1 MDSLHGGIGA
11 DAVDSVQDAR
21 ALLATRA
28 HLLLTGPERFTS
40 EIVQCLRSSLRQ
52 PVWETNATSLSLPT
66 ASPGT
71 LIVRHAMCLA
81 ADDQVRLLQWIRDHR
96 STQLITIT
104 EEPLF
109 PLVRGGTFLERLFY
123 TLNMSQ
129 LVWTIGRRTLP
140 RAAFGTS
147 A

>member
-1 MDSLHGGIGA
+1 MDSVHGGIGT
-11 DAVDSVQDAR
+11 DAVDSVQEAR

-40 EIVQCLRSSLRQ
+40 ETMHFLRSALRQ
-52 PVWETNATSLSLPT
+52 PVWETNATPLSLPT

-123 TLNMSQ
+123 TMNMAQ
-129 LVWTIGRRTLP
+129 LIWTIGRRTSP
-140 RAAFGTS
+140 RAAFVKS

>member
-1 MDSLHGGIGA
+1 MKSVHGGIGA

-28 HLLLTGPERFTS
+28 HLLLTGPEGFTS
-40 EIVQCLRSSLRQ
+40 ETVQALRSTLRQ
-52 PVWETNATSLSLPT
+52 PVWETNATPLSLPP

-71 LIVRHAMCLA
+71 LIVRHAVCLT
-81 ADDQVRLLQWIRDHR
+81 ADDQLRLLQWIHDHR

-109 PLVRGGTFLERLFY
+109 PLVAAGTFLERLFY
-123 TLNMSQ
+123 TMNMAQ
-129 LVWTIGRRTLP
+129 LVWKTGQRTSS